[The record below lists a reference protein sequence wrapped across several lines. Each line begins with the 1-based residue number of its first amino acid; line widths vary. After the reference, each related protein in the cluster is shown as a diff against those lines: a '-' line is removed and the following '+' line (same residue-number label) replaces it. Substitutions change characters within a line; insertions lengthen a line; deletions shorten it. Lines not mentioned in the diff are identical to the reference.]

1 MKAMPPEN
9 KAQIY
14 IDNSHQ
20 RIQNFRVVVLVLD
33 VWILLGG
40 EVDFILVFIALRVWK
55 RRAKDL
61 V

>member
-40 EVDFILVFIALRVWK
+40 EVDFILVFIALRV
-55 RRAKDL
+55 
-61 V
+61 